1 MTHTTLIENQKEA
14 LKQEKEL
21 IKMLKEYKKL
31 VNKIS
36 TQLQG
41 DHHRLGTV
49 KLFKTESPSLIVE
62 SRINQK
68 QISNLTN
75 EIDTIN
81 YGIAENI
88 RRGI

>member
-1 MTHTTLIENQKEA
+1 MIQTTLIENQKEA

-49 KLFKTESPSLIVE
+49 DLFKTESPSLIVE